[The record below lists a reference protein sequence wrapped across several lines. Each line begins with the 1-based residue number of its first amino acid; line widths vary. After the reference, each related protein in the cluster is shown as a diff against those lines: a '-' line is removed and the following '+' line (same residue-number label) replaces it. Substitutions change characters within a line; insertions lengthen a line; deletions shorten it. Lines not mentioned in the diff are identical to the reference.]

1 MQELRPGHPM
11 GPVFI
16 FICKDLLFNHGSQY
30 VPGCGY
36 VHICVGAHGGQKN
49 VLDPTELEI

>member
-1 MQELRPGHPM
+1 M

-16 FICKDLLFNHGSQY
+16 FICKDLLFNYGSQY

-36 VHICVGAHGGQKN
+36 VRICVGAHGGQKN
-49 VLDPTELEI
+49 VLGPIELEI